1 MALVATV
8 YVWTVALLGLVA
20 VGDSMRQLA
29 LMGVDGR
36 WYLLAGLTITGA
48 VAMLKL
54 RAAPVSFSIS
64 DTFTLTTLFLLGPAA
79 ATITAA
85 LEALVISAFLSPS
98 QRRPMRVLFN
108 IAAVA
113 LAMRAAG
120 SVLNQFA
127 GGDLPAT
134 LTQSSVV
141 AAPAMLAA
149 VCTYFLLNTG
159 VVSAAVAIDQNGQ
172 WFQVWRTHF
181 WHLWFNFLGGAYLA
195 LLLTFFAPSL
205 DLSVLLLLMPMPLVM
220 YGGFRM
226 WVGRMND
233 RIEHLDT
240 ANRQYRA
247 TIEAL
252 AHAIDAKDQVTHGH
266 IRRVQIA
273 SLALARELGCTDMA
287 QLQAIEAASLLHD
300 LGKLAIPDYILN
312 KPGKLT
318 DAEYT
323 RMKEH
328 AAIGAEILSG
338 IEFPYPVVPIVRHH
352 HENWNG
358 TGYPDGIA
366 GAAIPIG
373 ARILQVV
380 DCYDAL
386 ISDRPYRPGMTQE
399 EAVAILR
406 ERRGTMYDPDVVET
420 FIEKLNLLIEPP
432 PANSDGVPASLRR
445 EAAPAQAA
453 VFTASEGVSPMATS
467 VMAMLSRHFA
477 APMAI
482 LFAYDAERDGLRVA
496 VWCGPG
502 SARHAEMALALGER
516 LSGWVGATRRAQTNA
531 DPRLD
536 APTPSDELFSGLR
549 SALCVPIER
558 GTELVGVL
566 TIYCARFGSLYCGR
580 RERRGAPGT
589 GAVAPRC
596 DVRGGRCRGALSF
609 RQDRNLSRVLGL
621 QADNF
626 AVVVSRRRADC

>member
-1 MALVATV
+1 MAPVATV
-8 YVWTVALLGLVA
+8 YVWAVALVGLVA
-20 VGDSMRQLA
+20 VGDSMRQLV
-29 LMGVDGR
+29 LGGVDGR

-98 QRRPMRVLFN
+98 QRRPLRVLFN

-127 GGDLPAT
+127 GGDLLAT
-134 LTQSSVV
+134 LTLSPVV
-141 AAPAMLAA
+141 AAAAMLAA
-149 VCTYFLLNTG
+149 VSTYFLLNTG
-159 VVSAAVAIDQNGQ
+159 VVSAAVAIEQNGQ
-172 WFQVWRTHF
+172 WLNVWRTHF

-252 AHAIDAKDQVTHGH
+252 AHAVDAKDQVTHGH
-266 IRRVQIA
+266 IRRVQTA

-300 LGKLAIPDYILN
+300 LGKLAIPDHILN

-366 GAAIPIG
+366 GTAIPIG

-386 ISDRPYRPGMTQE
+386 MSDRPYRPGMRRE
-399 EAVAILR
+399 EALAILR
-406 ERRGTMYDPDVVET
+406 ERRGTMYDPEVVET
-420 FIEKLNLLIEPP
+420 FIEKLDLLVEPP
-432 PANSDGVPASLRR
+432 PANSDIVPAALRR
-445 EAAPAQAA
+445 ETQPAREAM
-453 VFTASEGVSPMATS
+453 FTASEGVSPMAAS
-467 VMAMLSRHFA
+467 IMAMLSRHFA
-477 APMAI
+477 APIAI
-482 LFAYDAERDGLRVA
+482 LFSYDAERDGLRVA
-496 VWCGPG
+496 VWCGAG
-502 SARHAEMALALGER
+502 SARHAEMAMTLGER

-536 APTPSDELFSGLR
+536 APAPSDELFSDLR

-566 TIYCARFGSLYCGR
+566 TIYARDPGR
-580 RERRGAPGT
+580 FTPADASAAELLAQVLSHLAVMSEKVGA
-589 GAVAPRC
+589 AA
-596 DVRGGRCRGALSF
+596 S
-609 RQDRNLSRVLGL
+609 
-621 QADNF
+621 
-626 AVVVSRRRADC
+626 